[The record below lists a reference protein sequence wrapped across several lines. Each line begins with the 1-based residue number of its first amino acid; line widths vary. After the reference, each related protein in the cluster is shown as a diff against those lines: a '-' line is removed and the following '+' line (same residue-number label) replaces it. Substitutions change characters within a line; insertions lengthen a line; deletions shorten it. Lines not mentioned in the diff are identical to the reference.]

1 MTWTYQPDLLG
12 EILLAGGYD
21 VTMSDVVYGRKDT
34 SVVHEI
40 FIDQAGR
47 VRFTV
52 TAHSSAPQARQV
64 TIADRGYRVLQEQQH
79 ITTAVA
85 QLYEPGALATVL
97 HDLES
102 LVATLSSTPTSLFHS
117 EERSDEESKSL
128 SEKWTNTAGT
138 PPLGGR
144 STG

>member
-1 MTWTYQPDLLG
+1 MTWTYQPDLLSQ
-12 EILLAGGYD
+12 ILLAGGYD
-21 VTMSDVVYGRKDT
+21 VTISDVVYGRKDT
-34 SVVHEI
+34 SVVYEI

-64 TIADRGYRVLQEQQH
+64 AVAERRYRVLQEQQH

-85 QLYEPGALATVL
+85 QLDEPGALATIL

-102 LVATLSSTPTSLFHS
+102 LVATP
-117 EERSDEESKSL
+117 SKPN
-128 SEKWTNTAGT
+128 KKRDFPAGK
-138 PPLGGR
+138 
-144 STG
+144 S